1 MPYRWGPLSPKS
13 VPQLS
18 EGLAS
23 IHSLIFSIPRRQKPA
38 NSTSC
43 VMRCSSSLQHP
54 LPNFS
59 SKRRDGRPDGSM
71 VLVGMHG
78 VSLGSSLPS
87 SPCSRCRSFAGLHDG
102 RRSLG
107 QVDYFDIWLAIK
119 NVETSQESDDSISKF
134 GVNEVW
140 IRRRGHHREPQWV
153 DLFKSPRGMN
163 LNAPVTHCTVDA

>member
-23 IHSLIFSIPRRQKPA
+23 IHSLIFSILGRQKPE

-43 VMRCSSSLQHP
+43 VMRCSSSVQHP

-59 SKRRDGRPDGSM
+59 FKRRDGRPDGSM
-71 VLVGMHG
+71 VLVGMYG

-107 QVDYFDIWLAIK
+107 QVDYSDIRLAIK
-119 NVETSQESDDSISKF
+119 NVGTSRESDDSVTKF
-134 GVNEVW
+134 RVNEVR
-140 IRRRGHHREPQWV
+140 IRRRRHHREPQWV
-153 DLFKSPRGMN
+153 DLLKSPRRMN
-163 LNAPVTHCTVDA
+163 LHAAVTHCTVDA